1 VIDAIWAVPAIPLA
15 TAAVNLLVGKR
26 LGRWAGWVATIAVA
40 ASFALAVGI
49 FADLLSRPAEGREVV
64 RHLAEWITVGS
75 FRVGFD
81 FRIDQLS
88 VTMML
93 VITGV
98 GALIHLYSIGYMAGD
113 DRFARF
119 FAYLN
124 LFVGFMLILVLADN
138 YLLLFLGWEGVGLCS
153 YLLIGFDSE
162 RRAAGNAAKKAFITT
177 RIGDT
182 LMLIGIAL
190 IFIHFGS
197 LGYDE
202 VLGSSPA
209 RAGVPSGSVT
219 IIALLL
225 LAGAV
230 GKSAQLP
237 LHVWLPDAM
246 EGPSPVSALI
256 HAATMVTSGVYLVVR
271 NHTLFEYSG
280 VALVVVL
287 VIGLAT
293 LLYAGLAAL
302 GQDDLKRVLAYS
314 TISQLGFMFLAAGM
328 RAYGAAMLMLVA
340 HAFYKALLFLAAG
353 NVMHGL
359 DGELDMRR
367 MGGLRRDMP
376 VTATLFS
383 IGALALAGV
392 PPLAGFFAKDP
403 IVNYA
408 SESGRVAVFLLA
420 LAGALI
426 SALYAGRATFLT
438 FFGKPRAGLHG
449 HEAPPIM
456 LWPLIVLA
464 IGALF
469 GGILGVNPESGYLI
483 RWLEP
488 VTGPLAHP
496 DAGPSEGVLAVISTL
511 VATAGVALAW
521 YVWGSGRVDWLA
533 LRERLGLQP
542 ALRAG
547 LGIDAMYGTVNEVV
561 GKGVAGFLA
570 FTVDRRWIDGL
581 VNAIGGGTM
590 SLSGIARRVQTGLVR
605 TYALALLLGAA
616 GLLLYLGFRF

>member
-1 VIDAIWAVPAIPLA
+1 
-15 TAAVNLLVGKR
+15 
-26 LGRWAGWVATIAVA
+26 
-40 ASFALAVGI
+40 
-49 FADLLSRPAEGREVV
+49 
-64 RHLAEWITVGS
+64 
-75 FRVGFD
+75 
-81 FRIDQLS
+81 
-88 VTMML
+88 
-93 VITGV
+93 
-98 GALIHLYSIGYMAGD
+98 
-113 DRFARF
+113 
-119 FAYLN
+119 
-124 LFVGFMLILVLADN
+124 
-138 YLLLFLGWEGVGLCS
+138 
-153 YLLIGFDSE
+153 
-162 RRAAGNAAKKAFITT
+162 
-177 RIGDT
+177 
-182 LMLIGIAL
+182 
-190 IFIHFGS
+190 
-197 LGYDE
+197 
-202 VLGSSPA
+202 
-209 RAGVPSGSVT
+209 
-219 IIALLL
+219 
-225 LAGAV
+225 
-230 GKSAQLP
+230 
-237 LHVWLPDAM
+237 
-246 EGPSPVSALI
+246 
-256 HAATMVTSGVYLVVR
+256 
-271 NHTLFEYSG
+271 
-280 VALVVVL
+280 
-287 VIGLAT
+287 
-293 LLYAGLAAL
+293 
-302 GQDDLKRVLAYS
+302 
-314 TISQLGFMFLAAGM
+314 
-328 RAYGAAMLMLVA
+328 MLMLVA

-511 VATAGVALAW
+511 VATAGLAFAW
-521 YVWGSGRVDWLA
+521 YIWGSGRVDWLA

-547 LGIDAMYGTVNEVV
+547 FGIDAMYSGVNEVV
-561 GKGVAGFLA
+561 GKGVARFLA
-570 FTVDRRWIDGL
+570 LTVDRRWIDGL

>member
-1 VIDAIWAVPAIPLA
+1 MIDAIWLVPAIPLA
-15 TAAVNLLVGKR
+15 TAAANLLFGRR
-26 LGRWAGWVATIAVA
+26 LGRWAGWVATLAVA
-40 ASFALAVGI
+40 VPFVLSVAI

-64 RHLAEWITVGS
+64 RHLTDWITVGS
-75 FRVGFD
+75 FRVDFD
-81 FRIDQLS
+81 VRIDQLS

-138 YLLLFLGWEGVGLCS
+138 YLFLFLGWEGVGLCS

-182 LMLIGIAL
+182 LMLVGIAL

-197 LGYDE
+197 LGYGE
-202 VLGSSPA
+202 VLGSSPT
-209 RAGVPSGSVT
+209 RADVPSGSVT

-271 NHTLFEYSG
+271 NHALFEYSG
-280 VALVVVL
+280 VALAVVL

-328 RAYGAAMLMLVA
+328 RAYAAAMLMLVA
-340 HAFYKALLFLAAG
+340 HALYKALLFLAAG

-359 DGELDMRR
+359 GGELDMKR

-392 PPLAGFFAKDP
+392 PPLAGFFSKDP

-408 SESGRVAVFLLA
+408 SETGRVAIYFLA
-420 LAGALI
+420 LAGAFI

-438 FFGKPRAGLHG
+438 FFGEPRAGLRG

-456 LWPLIVLA
+456 LWPIIVLA
-464 IGALF
+464 IGALL
-469 GGILGVNPESGYLI
+469 GGILGLNPETGYLI

-488 VTGPLAHP
+488 VTGPLAHA
-496 DAGPSEGVLAVISTL
+496 DAGPSEGVLASISAL
-511 VATAGVALAW
+511 VAIAGFALAW

-533 LRERLGLQP
+533 LRGRVGLQP
-542 ALRAG
+542 AMRAG
-547 LGIDAMYGTVNEVV
+547 FAIDAAYATVNEVA
-561 GKGVAGFLA
+561 GKGVSRFLA
-570 FTVDRRWIDGL
+570 FTVDRGWIDGL
-581 VNAIGGGTM
+581 VNAIGGGTR

-605 TYALALLLGAA
+605 TYALALLLGAV
-616 GLLLYLGFRF
+616 GLLFYLGLRF

>member
-1 VIDAIWAVPAIPLA
+1 
-15 TAAVNLLVGKR
+15 
-26 LGRWAGWVATIAVA
+26 
-40 ASFALAVGI
+40 
-49 FADLLSRPAEGREVV
+49 
-64 RHLAEWITVGS
+64 
-75 FRVGFD
+75 
-81 FRIDQLS
+81 
-88 VTMML
+88 
-93 VITGV
+93 
-98 GALIHLYSIGYMAGD
+98 
-113 DRFARF
+113 
-119 FAYLN
+119 
-124 LFVGFMLILVLADN
+124 
-138 YLLLFLGWEGVGLCS
+138 
-153 YLLIGFDSE
+153 
-162 RRAAGNAAKKAFITT
+162 
-177 RIGDT
+177 
-182 LMLIGIAL
+182 
-190 IFIHFGS
+190 
-197 LGYDE
+197 
-202 VLGSSPA
+202 
-209 RAGVPSGSVT
+209 
-219 IIALLL
+219 
-225 LAGAV
+225 
-230 GKSAQLP
+230 
-237 LHVWLPDAM
+237 
-246 EGPSPVSALI
+246 
-256 HAATMVTSGVYLVVR
+256 
-271 NHTLFEYSG
+271 
-280 VALVVVL
+280 
-287 VIGLAT
+287 
-293 LLYAGLAAL
+293 
-302 GQDDLKRVLAYS
+302 
-314 TISQLGFMFLAAGM
+314 
-328 RAYGAAMLMLVA
+328 MLMLVA

-449 HEAPPIM
+449 HEAPPVM

-469 GGILGVNPESGYLI
+469 GGILGVSPESGYLI

-533 LRERLGLQP
+533 VRERLGLQP

-590 SLSGIARRVQTGLVR
+590 SLSGVARRVQTGLVR
-605 TYALALLLGAA
+605 TYALALLLGAV